1 MLVKIGSLNK
11 ESELYLTPSPK
22 KSGKYYSLKIEQI
35 ASIYLE
41 VHLQENLEKRVILFI
56 CFHITNIITSTSV
69 GERIV
74 ISTDLSGFNCL
85 PFVSYNQVVQVL
97 LIHFQ

>member
-11 ESELYLTPSPK
+11 ESELYLTPPPPPK

-74 ISTDLSGFNCL
+74 ISTDLSVISL
-85 PFVSYNQVVQVL
+85 VVL
-97 LIHFQ
+97 TAFRLYLTIR